1 MRGNV
6 VLIEDLCELA
16 VVVLHA
22 VALVDDH
29 VLPLELGERSLV
41 LHDVLVGCE
50 EHVEPATLEGVGQD
64 TTLVGAALKGGGGE
78 VLRMGWLQWCMI
90 LRLCVCVCLSVHRVP
105 CRPLSKEKVP
115 SGQTPGPSWTKYW
128 RRDGGGPGGG
138 GREGRGGR
146 RQG

>member
-1 MRGNV
+1 MSLYNIKQTPVSCPPPTIPFYLQRCPCEEEAVRGNV

-64 TTLVGAALKGGGGE
+64 TTLVGAALNGGGG
-78 VLRMGWLQWCMI
+78 G
-90 LRLCVCVCLSVHRVP
+90 
-105 CRPLSKEKVP
+105 
-115 SGQTPGPSWTKYW
+115 
-128 RRDGGGPGGG
+128 
-138 GREGRGGR
+138 
-146 RQG
+146 